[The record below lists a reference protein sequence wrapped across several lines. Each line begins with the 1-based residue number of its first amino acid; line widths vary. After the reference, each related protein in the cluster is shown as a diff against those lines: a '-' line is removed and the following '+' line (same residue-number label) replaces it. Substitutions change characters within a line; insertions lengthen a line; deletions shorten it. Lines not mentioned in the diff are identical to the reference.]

1 MQTTPIIGAPAD
13 DRAQAAPP
21 SSPATWGVVLAVL
34 VAIAGLTLPT
44 PDGLSPEAKHLATL
58 FGVGLVLWVTE
69 AIPIPVTSLLVIVLQ
84 PAFSVSTPRAAI
96 ASFMSP
102 VFFYALAMYCIAQV
116 VIDTGLARRIAVALL
131 LRAGNDSRRVVLA
144 FMVGAGLMSCVVS
157 DLPTSA
163 VWMSMALPLLHG
175 IGAVSGRSSL
185 GKALMIGIPFASLI
199 GGVGTPVGSSINILG
214 LFQLEQVANVQVSFL
229 KWMAIGMPTVL
240 LFIPLSWWII
250 VRCFP
255 PEVATVGDPA
265 ELTAER
271 DRLGP
276 LSRAEKKMV
285 GLFLIML
292 ALWMLSSFYPALDS
306 TLVAMAGTVVLFL
319 PGVRLLTWKR
329 AEQTIGWGS
338 LMLIG
343 AVISLGAASVRT
355 GLAGYMVGA
364 LPDMQT
370 WSPMGIVALISAF
383 TVAVHLPLPINP
395 VIITVMVP
403 PIAVLAT
410 SLGHNPAMYALPVI
424 FTTSAAFLL
433 PLDAVTVITYS
444 KGYYRMADM
453 ARPGIVIS
461 LLWVLWMTAMLTW
474 VAPALGLL

>member
-1 MQTTPIIGAPAD
+1 
-13 DRAQAAPP
+13 
-21 SSPATWGVVLAVL
+21 
-34 VAIAGLTLPT
+34 
-44 PDGLSPEAKHLATL
+44 
-58 FGVGLVLWVTE
+58 
-69 AIPIPVTSLLVIVLQ
+69 
-84 PAFSVSTPRAAI
+84 
-96 ASFMSP
+96 
-102 VFFYALAMYCIAQV
+102 
-116 VIDTGLARRIAVALL
+116 
-131 LRAGNDSRRVVLA
+131 
-144 FMVGAGLMSCVVS
+144 
-157 DLPTSA
+157 
-163 VWMSMALPLLHG
+163 
-175 IGAVSGRSSL
+175 
-185 GKALMIGIPFASLI
+185 MIGIPFASLI

-250 VRCFP
+250 RSMLP
-255 PEVATVGDPA
+255 AEVATVGDPA

-285 GLFLIML
+285 GLFLMML
-292 ALWMLSSFYPALDS
+292 ALWMLSSFYPALDA
-306 TLVAMAGTVVLFL
+306 TFVAMAGTVVFFL

-343 AVISLGAASVRT
+343 AVISLGEASVRT

-364 LPDMQT
+364 LPDMST

-403 PIAVLAT
+403 PLRCWPPPW
-410 SLGHNPAMYALPVI
+410 G
-424 FTTSAAFLL
+424 TTPRCTPS
-433 PLDAVTVITYS
+433 
-444 KGYYRMADM
+444 R
-453 ARPGIVIS
+453 
-461 LLWVLWMTAMLTW
+461 
-474 VAPALGLL
+474 